1 MLQHQSLPS
10 SRRCPVARPSRDLV
24 FDALRLL
31 AVVLMVC
38 AHTARLTV
46 PAARPWWG
54 EPSLVL
60 EPLCQA
66 LFLCLVGV
74 SLALSWEA
82 AEARGAGSWPWLRA
96 QLRRAAELFGLSVLF
111 FLLERGLSWPHL
123 LLSTGIL
130 FIIAAAIV
138 IFAPLVPR
146 RGALALAVVVTLG
159 LWSLAMALDHRQ
171 LWVLGLN
178 AGNGPL
184 LPTAI
189 HAGFGLT
196 AVLCWRRF
204 GVRGALGVLVVAA
217 LAAAAVLGSAGSLQA
232 ALDSDWSRNSH
243 RLVFR
248 GTGHGLQNAWAMVQ
262 GEPLRNLRVSFFHP
276 RPRMIPL
283 VAAMVAG
290 LYLLLVPAR
299 RLLVP
304 VSTWGLAMGRYAL
317 GVYVLHLG
325 LVALPVVVAGR
336 MQAFSESWQSDGYL
350 LLTLALCQV
359 YAVIRTLQHR
369 RRREASRAS

>member
-1 MLQHQSLPS
+1 
-10 SRRCPVARPSRDLV
+10 V

-38 AHTARLTV
+38 AHTARLT
-46 PAARPWWG
+46 ATSARPFWA

-66 LFLCLVGV
+66 LFVGLVGV

-82 AEARGAGSWPWLRA
+82 AQARGVGPWPWLRGH
-96 QLRRAAELFGLSVLF
+96 LRRAAELMGLSVLF
-111 FLLERGLSWPHL
+111 FLLERGPSWPHF

-130 FIIAAAIV
+130 FIIAGAIV

-146 RGALALAVVVTLG
+146 RGALAWSAVLTVG
-159 LWSLAMALDHRQ
+159 LWAVAMAMDHRE

-196 AVLCWRRF
+196 AVLAWRRF
-204 GVRGALGVLVVAA
+204 GTRGAVGVLVVAA
-217 LAAAAVLGSAGSLQA
+217 AATAAVLGSAGSPMA
-232 ALDSDWSRNSH
+232 ALDSDWARTSH
-243 RLVFR
+243 KLIFQGR
-248 GTGHGLQNAWAMVQ
+248 GHGLQNAWAMIQ
-262 GEPLRNLRVSFFHP
+262 GEQLRDMRASFFNP
-276 RPRMIPL
+276 KPRMIPF

-299 RLLVP
+299 GLLSR

-336 MQAFSESWQSDGYL
+336 MHAFTEPWQSSGYL

-359 YAVIRTLQHR
+359 YAVVRTLQHR
-369 RRREASRAS
+369 RLRERAHAG

>member
-1 MLQHQSLPS
+1 M
-10 SRRCPVARPSRDLV
+10 SRPRRDLSL
-24 FDALRLL
+24 DALRLL

-38 AHTARLTV
+38 AHTARLT
-46 PAARPWWG
+46 ATSARPWWG

-66 LFLCLVGV
+66 LFVGLVGV

-82 AEARGAGSWPWLRA
+82 AQGRGGAAWPWLRA
-96 QLRRAAELFGLSVLF
+96 HLRRAGELMGLSVLF
-111 FLLERGLSWPHL
+111 FLLERGPTWPHL

-138 IFAPLVPR
+138 IFAPIVPR
-146 RGALALAVVVTLG
+146 RGALAWSAVLTFG
-159 LWSLAMALDHRQ
+159 LWSVAMVMDHREI
-171 LWVLGLN
+171 WVLGFN

-204 GVRGALGVLVVAA
+204 GWKGAAGVLAVAA
-217 LAAAAVLGSAGSLQA
+217 LAAAAVLGVAGSFVA
-232 ALDSDWSRNSH
+232 ALDSDWGRTSH
-243 RLVFR
+243 ILTFR
-248 GTGHGLQNAWAMVQ
+248 GSGHGLQNAWAMIQ
-262 GEPLRNLRVSFFHP
+262 GEDLRNMRASFFNP
-276 RPRMIPL
+276 KPRMIPI
-283 VAAMVAG
+283 VAAMVAW
-290 LYLLLVPAR
+290 LYLLLALAR
-299 RLLVP
+299 PLLAR

-317 GVYVLHLG
+317 GVYVLHLV

-336 MQAFSESWQSDGYL
+336 MQAFREPWQSSGYL
-350 LLTLALCQV
+350 LLTLALCQA
-359 YAVIRTLQHR
+359 YAMARTLQHR
-369 RRREASRAS
+369 RRRGAAHGR